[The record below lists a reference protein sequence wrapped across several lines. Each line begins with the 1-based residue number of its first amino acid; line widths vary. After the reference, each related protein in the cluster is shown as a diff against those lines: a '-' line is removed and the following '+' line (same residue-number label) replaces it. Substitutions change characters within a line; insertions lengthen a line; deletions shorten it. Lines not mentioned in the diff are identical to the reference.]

1 MLFSPLIRFL
11 GVSDHLPKRAQY
23 LIQKFLVIASAYS
36 SLFFISGTFYVLF
49 VLDIVSYEELGK
61 LAALSFIVQAV
72 FDYPSGTLGDW
83 IGQRWI
89 LAIAFIS
96 YGISY
101 WLLAFADSF
110 ESLAIVYILSAF
122 AASQESG
129 ALQAWFDN
137 NYKTATDDIDPER
150 KFYQKFLGKFN
161 MIQGFIWAFTILI
174 GGFIATYLFRETVF
188 VLQAVGMIILGIISI
203 FVIKDLPGTKK
214 SEQSVK
220 KYFGLLKEGV
230 MFVVTTKHIFFF
242 VVGLCLLNS
251 MWMIWGNMILFPMY
265 YGYTGSD
272 LGAGIFRFIAWI
284 NQSATAS
291 YAGKISTKLNF
302 RRWIPRLEWLV
313 MFGYFTSF
321 ALILFIFP
329 LKESLNLAPIAL
341 AIIAF
346 AFFDFSA
353 NIMFVLR
360 QRFYLDTIPNHIRT
374 SIYSLI
380 PTTVLIVS
388 AFFMIFAGS
397 FIEDYGFTITLIGMA
412 CIGTIAALIMYYGFR
427 FMPQN
432 KTSSNKDLGTYEIN
446 PAESQD

>member
-1 MLFSPLIRFL
+1 MLLSPLIRFL

-49 VLDIVSYEELGK
+49 VLDIVSFEELGK

-96 YGISY
+96 FGISY
-101 WLLAFADSF
+101 WFLAFADSF

-137 NYKTATDDIDPER
+137 NYKTATEDIDSER
-150 KFYQKFLGKFN
+150 TIYQKFLGKFN

-188 VLQAVGMIILGIISI
+188 VLQAIGMIILGIISL
-203 FVIKDLPGTKK
+203 FVIKDLPGTTKP
-214 SEQSVK
+214 EQSVK

-230 MFVVTTKHIFFF
+230 MFVLTTKHIFFF
-242 VVGLCLLNS
+242 VAGLCLLNS
-251 MWMIWGNMILFPMY
+251 MWLIWGNMILFPMY

-291 YAGKISTKLNF
+291 YAGKISAKMNF
-302 RRWIPRLEWLV
+302 RHWIPRLEWFV
-313 MFGYFTSF
+313 MFGYYSF
-321 ALILFIFP
+321 FAIILFIFP
-329 LKESLNLAPIAL
+329 LQDKLNLAPIAL
-341 AIIAF
+341 VIVAF
-346 AFFDFSA
+346 AFFDFCV
-353 NIMFVLR
+353 NIMSVLR
-360 QRFYLDTIPNHIRT
+360 QRFYLDAIPDHIRN

-388 AFFMIFAGS
+388 AFIMIFAGS
-397 FIEDYGFTITLIGMA
+397 FIEQHGFSITLILMA
-412 CIGTIAALIMYYGFR
+412 CVGTIAALIMYYGFR
-427 FMPQN
+427 VMPQD
-432 KTSSNKDLGTYEIN
+432 KSNSDKDLVTHKIN
-446 PAESQD
+446 PAES

>member
-1 MLFSPLIRFL
+1 MLFTPLIKFL
-11 GVSDHLPKRAQY
+11 EVSDHLPKRAQY

-49 VLDIVSYEELGK
+49 VLDIVSYVELGK

-137 NYKTATDDIDPER
+137 NYKTATENKDTER
-150 KFYQKFLGKFN
+150 TVYQTFLGKFN
-161 MIQGFIWAFTILI
+161 MIQGFTWAFTILI

-188 VLQAVGMIILGIISI
+188 VLQAIGMIILGIISL

-220 KYFGLLKEGV
+220 KYFALLKEGV
-230 MFVVTTKHIFFF
+230 MFVLTTKHIFFF
-242 VVGLCLLNS
+242 IAGFCLLNA

-272 LGAGIFRFIAWI
+272 LGAGIFRFVSWI

-291 YAGKISTKLNF
+291 VAGKISIKLNF
-302 RRWIPRLEWLV
+302 RSWIPRLEWIV
-313 MFGYFTSF
+313 MFGYFTFF
-321 ALILFIFP
+321 AVIFLIFP
-329 LKESLNLAPIAL
+329 LQDKLNLAPIAL
-341 AIIAF
+341 VIIAF
-346 AFFDFSA
+346 ALLDFCV
-353 NIMFVLR
+353 NIMAVLR
-360 QRFYLDTIPNHIRT
+360 QRFYLDAIPDHIRN

-380 PTTVLIVS
+380 PTSILLVS
-388 AFFMIFAGS
+388 AVFMIFAGS
-397 FIEDYGFTITLIGMA
+397 FIEQYGFTITLIVMA

-427 FMPQN
+427 IMP
-432 KTSSNKDLGTYEIN
+432 KEIVN
-446 PAESQD
+446 SKAKADIPRK